1 MPGFLW
7 YSRRLTPKVNE
18 NIMKIILSILCCSLF
33 FMPST
38 FASENTPVKE
48 KPKAVSTGDKIYTW
62 VDEQGNR
69 IYSDVPR
76 EGAEVMEIKKGTDY
90 TPPDNSIPDWNSM
103 KPKVVLNEGEAYSH
117 FAIVSP
123 SNNATVRNNSGNVQ
137 VALDIRPKLNKGDK
151 IKLEIDGIAVDSS
164 GSSIISVSNVDRG
177 THTLVAYIVGAKG
190 KVVAT
195 TSAVT
200 IHVHRAIQRAK
211 GG

>member
-1 MPGFLW
+1 M
-7 YSRRLTPKVNE
+7 S
-18 NIMKIILSILCCSLF
+18 
-33 FMPST
+33 ST

-62 VDEQGNR
+62 IDEKGNR
-69 IYSDVPR
+69 IYSDAPR
-76 EGAEVMEIKKGTDY
+76 EGAEVMEIKKGTNY
-90 TPPDNSIPDWNSM
+90 TPPDNAIPDWNTM
-103 KPKVVLNEGEAYSH
+103 KPKVVLEEGEAYSN

-123 SNNATVRNNSGNVQ
+123 SNNATVRNNSGTVQ
-137 VALDIRPKLNKGDK
+137 VALDIRPKLNKGDQ
-151 IKLEIDGIAVDSS
+151 IKLEMDGVAVESS
-164 GSSIISVSNVDRG
+164 SSTIISLSNVDRG

-200 IHVHRAIQRAK
+200 IHMHRAIQRAK